1 MIAALS
7 GLVSDTAL
15 LTTLAFALTAGVATF
30 FSPCA
35 FPLLPGYVGFYV
47 SQTEGEDASLGG
59 AVSRGVVAGVGVL
72 ATFVALV
79 GAAYW
84 IGHATL
90 SNVVL
95 FEPLVGAIL
104 VVLGVLVVLDR
115 APSLSVRLP
124 KRRSNVLGFGI
135 FGAGYALAAA
145 GCVAPLFIG
154 VVGRALSYPPGM
166 AALVVGTYVGI
177 VVLLMVSLTVAT
189 GMGLLAGSGRLVAH
203 STTLERFAGAVMI
216 VAGIGQLYLAVVV
229 LDVIEV
235 PVTLV

>member
-1 MIAALS
+1 MASLAAVPDAAL
-7 GLVSDTAL
+7 LTSDAAL
-15 LTTLAFALTAGVATF
+15 LTTLVFALTAGVATF

-47 SQTEGEDASLGG
+47 SQTEGDDASLGG
-59 AVSRGVVAGVGVL
+59 AVSRGLVAGVGVL

-84 IGHATL
+84 IGHTTL
-90 SNVVL
+90 SNVVV
-95 FEPLVGAIL
+95 FEPIVGAVL

-115 APSLSVRLP
+115 APTLSVRLP

-145 GCVAPLFIG
+145 GCVAPLFVG
-154 VVGRALSYPPGM
+154 VVGRALSYPPAE

-189 GMGLLAGSGRLVAH
+189 GMGLVAGGRLVTH
-203 STTLERFAGAVMI
+203 SKTIKQIAGAVMI
-216 VAGIGQLYLAVVV
+216 VAGLGQLYLAIFV
-229 LDVIEV
+229 LDV
-235 PVTLV
+235 L